1 MKTSIQIPPCEF
13 EGTDLAVRLRQ
24 SGTWDLRP
32 FAAVTAV
39 LAARQT
45 ASLAAKYKQTIR
57 D

>member
-39 LAARQT
+39 LAAGQT